1 MKSLPKQI
9 KETEAQITLLR
20 EKLDKLAND
29 PFYAGRPE
37 LWEADRN
44 QYFDLLDRVQA
55 LYEEKIRLSEDMKD
69 DPAYDGSSPS
79 LTPEEELAFF
89 QSHAIRSR
97 EDVLASVEKIK
108 EHYARNA
115 KKDKYPVARLI
126 PLLDRFA
133 GEISACRLMELTQP
147 WWQYEITV
155 RETEIT
161 LSLVPTEVLYDRGR
175 SWGEKNRPFLLPVQ
189 EAFPILTAKAALLSP
204 EDFGKLYGVS
214 GGTVRQWIRRGKIR
228 SASKFGRE
236 WRIPELTIVPNWEH
250 YIDGNYLWHQE
261 LPDVPEEFSCLNAYR
276 QIALSSV
283 KGKKDLWHVNLSD
296 GVKEDAET
304 ASFDLDGKAKER
316 LELYLLAQPLVE
328 CINNYLGDF
337 FDKTLQ
343 EWAEEEDE

>member
-1 MKSLPKQI
+1 M
-9 KETEAQITLLR
+9 
-20 EKLDKLAND
+20 
-29 PFYAGRPE
+29 
-37 LWEADRN
+37 
-44 QYFDLLDRVQA
+44 
-55 LYEEKIRLSEDMKD
+55 
-69 DPAYDGSSPS
+69 
-79 LTPEEELAFF
+79 
-89 QSHAIRSR
+89 
-97 EDVLASVEKIK
+97 
-108 EHYARNA
+108 
-115 KKDKYPVARLI
+115 ARLI

-283 KGKKDLWHVNLSD
+283 KGKKDLWHVSLSD

-304 ASFDLDGKAKER
+304 ASFDLDTKKR
-316 LELYLLAQPLVE
+316 LHAVSGEIVHHLMEAENSLVHFHDLIRE
-328 CINNYLGDF
+328 TGIHRSSIHMISHVVDHVIESIQRRAYRNGGQILRRQNVS
-337 FDKTLQ
+337 
-343 EWAEEEDE
+343 EDLKVFI